1 MELFFVSAG
10 FMTLEL
16 LLKGEQLYSVS
27 GLAPVKDSSVFKSSY
42 CINDKTVWNNKPG
55 AISNLST
62 LRSLDTPLAGNK
74 KTRAI
79 SKKELLSSNIKPSP
93 WAMELKKQFHYYF
106 SGKALDFEV
115 KLDNRGTDFQQKVWK
130 AMRQIPWGQVS
141 TYSQLAQAI
150 KKPKA
155 FRTVGSS
162 CAKNPFLIVVPC
174 HRVLAKN
181 NQLGGFALGLKIKK
195 QLLKL
200 EKN

>member
-42 CINDKTVWNNKPG
+42 YIDDKTVWNNKPG
-55 AISNLST
+55 A
-62 LRSLDTPLAGNK
+62 
-74 KTRAI
+74 
-79 SKKELLSSNIKPSP
+79 KKELLSSKIKPSP

-106 SGKALDFEV
+106 SGNTLDFEV
-115 KLDNRGTDFQQKVWK
+115 KLYQRGTAFQQKVWK

-155 FRTVGSS
+155 FRAVGSS